1 MKLKMLG
8 IIIMLVGL
16 AVMACGISVLSGA
29 NAGETAVAE
38 SAAVYAP
45 ELKTGKYYLNGNPQR
60 GCIEICS
67 GEMFRLNDGDEQEYR
82 LREWS
87 DIAET
92 DEVTGK
98 ITLSDI
104 YFLGTNLDG
113 GSNFTAKIRF
123 YPENN
128 SLEYNGDY
136 YFLSDNFE

>member
-1 MKLKMLG
+1 
-8 IIIMLVGL
+8 
-16 AVMACGISVLSGA
+16 
-29 NAGETAVAE
+29 
-38 SAAVYAP
+38 
-45 ELKTGKYYLNGNPQR
+45 
-60 GCIEICS
+60 
-67 GEMFRLNDGDEQEYR
+67 MFRLNDGEEQEYR
-82 LREWS
+82 FREWS
-87 DIAET
+87 DIAQT
-92 DEVTGK
+92 DEITGK